1 MANTAKSA
9 KTTKIEEI
17 LKRYLGRYV
26 EVYANGVD
34 DYMSGILEEII
45 DGGWIIVVLGDVEYM
60 YNIANISLIK
70 AVDRSEEE

>member
-9 KTTKIEEI
+9 KATKIEDI

-34 DYMSGILEEII
+34 GYMSGILEEII

-60 YNIANISLIK
+60 YNIANLSLIK
-70 AVDRSEEE
+70 AVDRSEE